1 MPDLVRPSGDGLGV
15 YYLHQIQNHLND
27 WLIADRGIDHGVVDG
42 TVGPFDVEVFLD
54 EIRAFPIN
62 RIHELLRFT
71 RALAARKQTT
81 ELVFS
86 RTIKKHAQRV
96 RPGAKKMLRSPSD
109 NDGISG
115 LRGVLNNPFGNFQNA
130 FAVHYVQFVRI

>member
-71 RALAARKQTT
+71 SALAARKQTT

-86 RTIKKHAQRV
+86 EHKETRAACPAWCEENVAIPV
-96 RPGAKKMLRSPSD
+96 RR
-109 NDGISG
+109 
-115 LRGVLNNPFGNFQNA
+115 
-130 FAVHYVQFVRI
+130 